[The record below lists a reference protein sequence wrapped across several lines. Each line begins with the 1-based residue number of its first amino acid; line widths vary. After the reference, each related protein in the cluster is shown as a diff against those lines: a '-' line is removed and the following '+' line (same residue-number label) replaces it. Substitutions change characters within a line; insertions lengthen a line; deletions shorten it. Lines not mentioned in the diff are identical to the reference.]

1 VAFTTPPADRPPGGH
16 RTTER
21 FLDMTSQQRA
31 HGRAPL
37 GAIVMGVA
45 TLTAVVMLADV
56 PRGPIATV
64 PGAVPAAARS
74 VHPVVVSAS
83 GPPKG
88 TVRVSLGTGVLAI
101 TTPYTAA
108 SPLQLVAA
116 GAASIDSVAFGSAT
130 DIAQAVKVLDT
141 RSAELGFVAQVQA
154 TDPALGGGAA
164 TAAGARAGMVG
175 VQAVQVQ
182 GNGLRSGDVR
192 AADAPPGGPG
202 LTSPR
207 TIASYAGGLGIGTA
221 WLAGT
226 LELQPATSD
235 GDAVTVTFTAF

>member
-1 VAFTTPPADRPPGGH
+1 
-16 RTTER
+16 
-21 FLDMTSQQRA
+21 MTSQQVA
-31 HGRAPL
+31 QGRAPL
-37 GAIVMGVA
+37 GAIALGVA
-45 TLTAVVMLADV
+45 TLTAVVMLADI
-56 PRGPIATV
+56 PRGPVAAV

-116 GAASIDSVAFGSAT
+116 AGAASIDSVAFGSAT
-130 DIAQAVKVLDT
+130 DIARAVKVLDT

-192 AADAPPGGPG
+192 AADAPPGAPG

-235 GDAVTVTFTAF
+235 SDAVTVTFTAF